1 MKADVLVL
9 GGGSAGLAAAVTAA
23 RAGARVVLVER
34 HGFAG
39 GMGTASLVH
48 TFCGLYLLNEE
59 TPVIANAGFP
69 AEIAARMLA
78 ATGEGGPVKMG
89 RVWVLRQHPV
99 EFVRIADDLLR
110 ESGVEVLFH
119 TEALSVERDAG
130 GWKAAVICRG
140 QRREIHARTII
151 DASGDAVL
159 ADLLGA
165 PSEMTESSR
174 LQRPAYV
181 FGVQGAADGEQGL
194 ALAGRIVDGI
204 RRGLLS
210 KETLGLHFRASG
222 RAGEIFGTIDL
233 SGAEE
238 GDYDPLDA
246 ACLSRLEV
254 AGRSVAAAAVEF
266 FRKEAAGWESACISH
281 WPVRA
286 GVRESRRWKGRHVLT
301 EAEVLGG
308 VRHED
313 DIALATWPL
322 EFRETNRGPK
332 LRYPQDDRAAGI
344 PLGCLMPE
352 SLDGVFVAG
361 RCISC
366 DHGAQ
371 ASVRVMGTCF
381 ATGQAAGLAAAITA
395 RGDAEDL
402 AKRIREAFPSVI

>member
-1 MKADVLVL
+1 MTADVLVL
-9 GGGSAGLAAAVTAA
+9 GAGSAGLAAAVTAA
-23 RAGARVVLVER
+23 RAGARVILVER
-34 HGFAG
+34 YGFAG

-48 TFCGLYLLNEE
+48 TFCGLYLLGDGA
-59 TPVIANAGFP
+59 PVIANAGFP
-69 AEIAARMLA
+69 SEMAERMLR
-78 ATGEGGPVKMG
+78 ATGESGPVKMG

-99 EFVRIADDLLR
+99 EFVRIADELLR

-119 TEALSVERDAG
+119 TEALDAAHEG
-130 GWKAAVICRG
+130 DSWVVDAMCRG
-140 QRREIHARTII
+140 QRRELWAKALI

-165 PSEMTESSR
+165 GSEMTESSR

-181 FGVQGAADGEQGL
+181 FGVQGAAGGEEGL
-194 ALAGRIVDGI
+194 ALAGRIVDGV

-238 GDYDPLDA
+238 GDYNPLDV

-254 AGRSVAAAAVEF
+254 TGRSVAAAAVDF
-266 FRKEAAGWESACISH
+266 LRKEAAGWGGACISQ

-301 EAEVLGG
+301 EVEVLGG

-332 LRYPQDDRAAGI
+332 LRYPENDQAAGI

-352 SLDGVFVAG
+352 ALDGVFVAG

-381 ATGQAAGLAAAITA
+381 ATGQAAGLAAALVAKGETD
-395 RGDAEDL
+395 GL
-402 AKRIREAFPSVI
+402 AQAIRRQFPFGV